1 MLIFFINYATYKSIN
16 AFKDSSYNNSKEIDM
31 YNNYKD
37 LQRYQ
42 TRAYDYAK
50 ELGTAFT
57 KHTAQIKREIA
68 KSKITKVKQAKAR
81 KASCNFNLQRF
92 TASLGSQGLNA
103 LSCVIVNANL
113 ERSSFSKDRSATSY
127 KKRQYYYSYKVPSD
141 YKVVALQLNVS
152 KSSSLTKRCCSS
164 SNVLIDS

>member
-1 MLIFFINYATYKSIN
+1 MFVQVNPLFRRAVNMLMFLVNYATCKSIN
-16 AFKDSSYNNSKEIDM
+16 AFKDSSYNNSKEIDI

-50 ELGTAFT
+50 ELCTAFT

-81 KASCNFNLQRF
+81 KASYNFNFQCF
-92 TASLGSQGLNA
+92 TTSLGL
-103 LSCVIVNANL
+103 
-113 ERSSFSKDRSATSY
+113 
-127 KKRQYYYSYKVPSD
+127 
-141 YKVVALQLNVS
+141 
-152 KSSSLTKRCCSS
+152 
-164 SNVLIDS
+164 

>member
-1 MLIFFINYATYKSIN
+1 MFVQVNPPFCCAVNMLIFLVNYATYKSIN

-50 ELGTAFT
+50 ELCTAFT

-68 KSKITKVKQAKAR
+68 KSKITKVKQAKAC
-81 KASCNFNLQRF
+81 KASRNFNLQRF
-92 TASLGSQGLNA
+92 TTSLGL
-103 LSCVIVNANL
+103 
-113 ERSSFSKDRSATSY
+113 
-127 KKRQYYYSYKVPSD
+127 
-141 YKVVALQLNVS
+141 
-152 KSSSLTKRCCSS
+152 
-164 SNVLIDS
+164 